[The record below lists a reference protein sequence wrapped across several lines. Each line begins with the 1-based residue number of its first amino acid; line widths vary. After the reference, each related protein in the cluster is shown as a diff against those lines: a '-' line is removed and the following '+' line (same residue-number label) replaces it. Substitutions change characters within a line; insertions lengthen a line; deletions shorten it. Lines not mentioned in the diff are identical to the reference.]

1 MQESGLCAFF
11 DDRMNDEGERRLWFA
26 GHKIEDMDDAENN
39 EAMVQVLEK
48 TRSAAQAVVDDRRA
62 CPNGFTILLGIFS
75 IEYWGQCTYFIVPGL
90 RSGLYRIETLD
101 KPAPRKQYGFHFF
114 FKEMLWHG
122 IDSIVMRCD
131 ETFRKESPFIA
142 FQFDRHTWP
151 L

>member
-1 MQESGLCAFF
+1 MIFSRKTGKQFC
-11 DDRMNDEGERRLWFA
+11 RMKDVPLYLV
-26 GHKIEDMDDAENN
+26 K
-39 EAMVQVLEK
+39 LY
-48 TRSAAQAVVDDRRA
+48 SAS
-62 CPNGFTILLGIFS
+62 PIHTYIHTYIILLGIFS

-101 KPAPRKQYGFHFF
+101 KPAPRKQYGFHVF

>member
-62 CPNGFTILLGIFS
+62 CPNGFTF
-75 IEYWGQCTYFIVPGL
+75 VA
-90 RSGLYRIETLD
+90 RSM
-101 KPAPRKQYGFHFF
+101 KPFLID
-114 FKEMLWHG
+114 FK
-122 IDSIVMRCD
+122 
-131 ETFRKESPFIA
+131 
-142 FQFDRHTWP
+142 
-151 L
+151 